1 MLKRD
6 FNKVAKQLYWNRT
19 SVWVFPVNLQHIF
32 RTPFLKNTSDELLFY
47 ILVFVLTLL
56 DLRVLKV
63 FFHITGKSH
72 SNFQTFEEVKDS
84 FSYQCSHLFQCFPVF
99 RRSLSTTPENLW
111 FSDVFRGIE
120 MEPQNNEKHWNKQ
133 EHWHEKSKRV
143 SSLGC
148 YWKGFECKRSNN
160 FVKQMLSWLFRF
172 TLLSKTFCNASERL
186 CRHYKWRGKATAI
199 FNANEANGWEI
210 GEHYYNLRLSIQE
223 WTK

>member
-1 MLKRD
+1 MQVNISNEIASQANLTVIVLKKYWFHLDNSVSQGYIGKQPSSVVLRKRCFENMQQIYRETPMLKRD

-99 RRSLSTTPENLW
+99 RRSLSIPPENLW
-111 FSDVFRGIE
+111 FSDVFRGME
-120 MEPQNNEKHWNKQ
+120 MELQNNEKHWNK
-133 EHWHEKSKRV
+133 
-143 SSLGC
+143 
-148 YWKGFECKRSNN
+148 
-160 FVKQMLSWLFRF
+160 
-172 TLLSKTFCNASERL
+172 
-186 CRHYKWRGKATAI
+186 
-199 FNANEANGWEI
+199 
-210 GEHYYNLRLSIQE
+210 
-223 WTK
+223 